1 MAADRLNRRCA
12 AQPQGAVGAPANG
25 KPILHHRV
33 PAERYRRAFSLCAAD
48 RPPELPGRHLY
59 YDESGMALVC
69 RTAPKGFRLQL
80 GPVKARAG
88 QALLLARACA
98 AGRRPAVVDLTA
110 GWGLDGLCL
119 ALKGCP
125 VTLVE
130 RSPWVWAM
138 LDEFV
143 LRHGLPAEVVWEE
156 AGAWCASHGKAVDVA
171 YLDPMFP
178 PRGKTA
184 LPGLPMQLLRSL
196 AWEDGLDLRQR
207 IEQAG
212 AAAKERVVVKRRLG
226 AAAAPRPSWQVCGR
240 RLRFDVYRV

>member
-1 MAADRLNRRCA
+1 MAPGRLTFHSA
-12 AQPQGAVGAPANG
+12 TQLV
-25 KPILHHRV
+25 LHHRV
-33 PAERYRRAFSLCAAD
+33 PAERYRDVFALRAVEQV
-48 RPPELPGRHLY
+48 PESPGPHLY
-59 YDESGMALVC
+59 YDESGMALLC
-69 RTAPKGFRLQL
+69 GAAPRGFRLQL
-80 GPVKARAG
+80 GPIKARVG

-98 AGRRPAVVDLTA
+98 AGRRPKVVDLMA

-119 ALKGCP
+119 ALKGCA

-143 LRHGLPAEVVWEE
+143 LRHRLPAEVIWGD
-156 AGAWCASHGKAVDVA
+156 AGAWCATHGKAVDVA

-184 LPGLPMQLLRSL
+184 LPGLPMQLLRTL
-196 AWEDGLDLRQR
+196 AWDDGLDLRQR
-207 IEQAG
+207 IEQAK

-226 AAAAPRPSWQVCGR
+226 APAAPRPSWQVRGR

>member
-1 MAADRLNRRCA
+1 MAPGRLTSHCA
-12 AQPQGAVGAPANG
+12 AQLV
-25 KPILHHRV
+25 LHHRV
-33 PAERYRRAFSLCAAD
+33 PAERYQDVFALCAVEQA
-48 RPPELPGRHLY
+48 PEHPGPHLY
-59 YDESGMALVC
+59 YDESGMALLC
-69 RTAPKGFRLQL
+69 GAAPRGFRLQL
-80 GPVKARAG
+80 GPIKARVG

-98 AGRRPAVVDLTA
+98 AGRRPTVVDLMA

-119 ALKGCP
+119 ALKGCA

-143 LRHGLPAEVVWEE
+143 LRHRLPAEVVWGD
-156 AGAWCASHGKAVDVA
+156 AGAWCATHGKAVDVA

-184 LPGLPMQLLRSL
+184 LPGLPMQLLRTL
-196 AWEDGLDLRQR
+196 AWDDGLDLRQR
-207 IEQAG
+207 IEQAK

-226 AAAAPRPSWQVCGR
+226 APAAPRPSWQVRGR